1 MKWSNLFSRFAHTIN
16 PFSRKKTVHKTTED
30 KMLEQYSV
38 YIAAFLFIA
47 AISFTWK
54 VNQRID
60 IVADDLSTTREEL
73 ARLNGLIEG
82 LTIGD
87 ELN

>member
-1 MKWSNLFSRFAHTIN
+1 
-16 PFSRKKTVHKTTED
+16 
-30 KMLEQYSV
+30 MLEQYSV